1 MNSVTNQFKL
11 VLSILSLLALS
22 IPTFAVVHQVSA
34 GSVSDH
40 ADASN
45 SLSIQYA
52 IDHASPG
59 DVIELVSNSS
69 YVLKKSLILD
79 SKLTLKGRR
88 FVQGFELQKVIAD
101 PSFVSDVS
109 MITIHGGEV
118 GNPTKVESV
127 RFDAKNSAW
136 RIVQT
141 TKHENYYTFT
151 NCRLEN
157 TKNEFTKP
165 DSVGYE
171 SPYLKSPYY
180 DVSLMICRESDHVTV
195 HDCYFLTAGLNWY
208 EGKKNP
214 EGWKG
219 FGSGI
224 KFYNCDNIEV
234 TDSKIERTLTEG
246 IRLWGCQNVLIDN
259 NEIVRTALNNEW
271 YTIANVNNR
280 GYVASAITGY
290 HNQPAFGSC
299 GVNHNWIIS
308 NNRFFWNANNA
319 LSLSGKGIEVFG
331 NRANYTY
338 QNALFLG
345 DWRTCDNGAGE
356 GYDNEC
362 VRNVNVYDNDFD
374 NSYHDF
380 NSSGWV
386 YNVPD
391 GLSQSTAAPHADIRV
406 NGYDGS
412 VNICNNINVTIT
424 YETDKTDC
432 GCVCPPQS
440 PQQENGV
447 TSSVESIQ
455 NIDELEVKI
464 YPNPVDNELN
474 IELGPTVET
483 GYLHLS
489 ISDVN
494 GRIAFEKEF
503 KGIQG
508 TLQIPTKHLAPGVYM
523 LNLKNSKENKSIRF
537 IKE

>member
-34 GSVSDH
+34 GSISDH
-40 ADASN
+40 SDAGN

-59 DVIELVSNSS
+59 DVIELISNAD
-69 YVLKKSLILD
+69 YVLKGRLLLKN
-79 SKLTLKGRR
+79 KLTLKGKRGIS
-88 FVQGFELQKVIAD
+88 GFEHQKVIAD
-101 PSFVSDVS
+101 ALFVLDHEMILVYGGDV
-109 MITIHGGEV
+109 TT
-118 GNPTKVESV
+118 PTKVESV
-127 RFDAKNSAW
+127 RFDAKNTAW
-136 RIVQT
+136 RVVET
-141 TKHENYYTFT
+141 TIGGSYYTFT
-151 NCRLEN
+151 NCRFEN
-157 TKNEFTKP
+157 TKNEFLDP
-165 DSVGYE
+165 DTGTYI
-171 SPYLKSPYY
+171 SPYSNRRYY
-180 DVSLMICRESDHVTV
+180 DVSLMVCENSNNVTI

-259 NEIVRTALNNEW
+259 NEIKRTALNNEW
-271 YTIANVNNR
+271 YTIANVDNR

-290 HNQPAFGSC
+290 HNQPAFGAC
-299 GVNHNWIIS
+299 GENHKWVIS

-345 DWRTCDNGAGE
+345 DWRTCENGAGE

-380 NSSGWV
+380 NTSGWV

-424 YETDKTDC
+424 YETNKTDC
-432 GCVCPPQS
+432 GCACPPQS

-447 TSSVESIQ
+447 TSSVELIQ
-455 NIDELEVKI
+455 SIDELEVKI

-474 IELGPTVET
+474 IKLGPTMET
-483 GYLHLS
+483 GHLYLS

-494 GRIAFEKEF
+494 GRIAFKKEF
-503 KGIQG
+503 KEIQG
-508 TLQIPTKHLAPGVYM
+508 TLQIPTKHMAPGVYM
-523 LNLKNSKENKSIRF
+523 LNLKHRNVLQSIRF
-537 IKE
+537 VKN